1 MVALALYLGQVLIA
15 DDSWQ
20 NPVNQ
25 AMVNQLLRDIDL
37 DRGTLDPLAMP
48 VNACRESWCRIWPVR
63 WRDK

>member
-48 VNACRESWCRIWPVR
+48 VNACRER
-63 WRDK
+63 